1 MAGTLHI
8 EDAAPRAVSPLAG
21 LRVGYAPLSPTLE
34 QPGDRR
40 RFPYYADRRGF
51 EFEIADPSRDYD
63 VVVVSQRADVVRWAR
78 HSGRA
83 LLVYDLIDAYLAGS
97 ANDWKSRGRGVA
109 KYAIGEIVRPVV
121 DYRQAIE
128 AMCFRADAVVC
139 STPQQ
144 KIDIGQLSDNVHVV
158 LDAHFELGDTV
169 KSDYAAGPVLNLL
182 WEGQAENIP
191 ALEVVAE
198 ALRTSTL
205 VDRAVVHLFTDIW
218 YYRYLRRVGRRSSVR
233 LGRRLFPRVYFYE
246 WNPHLFASVATGCDI
261 ALAPVDLSTPLTAG
275 KPENKLLLYWR
286 LGLPVLVSA
295 SDAYLRATREA
306 GVPDTAARDADEWRT
321 ALERYGPDDDA
332 RREAA
337 ERGLVYVAEHHS
349 EEQLLARWDRVFQSI
364 LDG

>member
-8 EDAAPRAVSPLAG
+8 EDAAPRATSPLDG
-21 LRVGYAPLSPTLE
+21 LRIGYAPLSPTLE

-40 RFPYYADRRGF
+40 RFPYYAERRGF
-51 EFEIADPSRDYD
+51 HFEIADPARDYG

-144 KIDIGQLSDNVHVV
+144 KRDIGQLSDNVHVV

-169 KSDYAAGPVLNLL
+169 KTSYEAGPVLNLL

-191 ALEVVAE
+191 ASRSSPTRCGRARSWT
-198 ALRTSTL
+198 APSSTCSRTSGTTATSAASAGAA
-205 VDRAVVHLFTDIW
+205 RCGS
-218 YYRYLRRVGRRSSVR
+218 VGSSSPASTSTSGTRTCSRRS
-233 LGRRLFPRVYFYE
+233 RRG
-246 WNPHLFASVATGCDI
+246 ATSRSRR
-261 ALAPVDLSTPLTAG
+261 ST
-275 KPENKLLLYWR
+275 
-286 LGLPVLVSA
+286 S
-295 SDAYLRATREA
+295 
-306 GVPDTAARDADEWRT
+306 
-321 ALERYGPDDDA
+321 A
-332 RREAA
+332 RR
-337 ERGLVYVAEHHS
+337 
-349 EEQLLARWDRVFQSI
+349 
-364 LDG
+364 